1 MISQVV
7 EALEHFKEEL
17 REHKW
22 FPSPGESP
30 SWWAGYSDQFHIAV
44 TAVLVRMN
52 RWEQAERAMREL
64 AKRGLDSPEAIA
76 RAPEG
81 ELEEAIRG
89 VVFRRAKARH
99 LKILAEAFLAQGSLR
114 EKIMLAPIGRET
126 REAILLFALNEP
138 LFPLSRQAKRVLS
151 RYGIR
156 LGRREARE
164 IEEALGRDLYKLK
177 LLHAS
182 LTVIARL
189 YCKPRRTRCE
199 GCPLSPTCSKIL

>member
-1 MISQVV
+1 MESL
-7 EALEHFKEEL
+7 EAFKEQL

-22 FPSPGESP
+22 LPSPGESL
-30 SWWAGYSDQFHIAV
+30 SWWAGFADPFHIAV

-52 RWEQAERAMREL
+52 RWEQAEKVFEEL
-64 AKRGLDSPEAIA
+64 SRRGLSSPEAIA
-76 RAPEG
+76 RASQE

-89 VVFRRAKARH
+89 VIFRRAKARH
-99 LKILAEAFLAQGSLR
+99 LKVLANAFLSPGSIE
-114 EKIMLAPIGRET
+114 EKIRVAPIGSET
-126 REAILLFALNEP
+126 REAILLFALNQP

-156 LGRREARE
+156 VGRREARE

-189 YCKPRRTRCE
+189 YCKPKRPMCG
-199 GCPLSPTCSKIL
+199 GCPLSQSCARLL